1 MPQSLHF
8 PYLHLNAGKVENLLH
23 LLVGKHDGVKHS
35 HLWVQLARR
44 LWNHFF
50 FLLSFIFLGASRA
63 ACGSY
68 TQMVMHLLGFC
79 IYKNGVSEF
88 VFLIEYML
96 CGMFLGV
103 VPSSGKKQFSI
114 NLMLLREGTSPLH
127 TGHSLTGSL
136 TI

>member
-1 MPQSLHF
+1 MRVKLKTCSTCWWGNMMV
-8 PYLHLNAGKVENLLH
+8 LNIPICGCNWLDASGTT
-23 LLVGKHDGVKHS
+23 
-35 HLWVQLARR
+35 
-44 LWNHFF
+44 FF
-50 FLLSFIFLGASRA
+50 FFLSFIFLGASRA